1 PCQNKDC
8 DQKWYV
14 FNGKTKPVCPYCGTP
29 YKGKLP
35 ILNLYS
41 SRKAGTFRP
50 DDHRLMVWSG
60 QSLYAWHVNRLIAPN
75 ERTSDEQKKRVGYFV
90 FHNDQ
95 WWLVNEGL
103 SGLISLPDRK
113 TVGIGEK
120 LLLEDNTQFILS
132 SEDGGRLVVVQL
144 VVN

>member
-1 PCQNKDC
+1 MSLRSKKNRNSYFINTGATTSCHRCASDDNIHGQEM
-8 DQKWYV
+8 
-14 FNGKTKPVCPYCGTP
+14 FKTM
-29 YKGKLP
+29 
-35 ILNLYS
+35 IQ
-41 SRKAGTFRP
+41 F
-50 DDHRLMVWSG
+50 
-60 QSLYAWHVNRLIAPN
+60 PN
-75 ERTSDEQKKRVGYFV
+75 HERTTDDQKKRVGYFV

-144 VVN
+144 LNN

>member
-1 PCQNKDC
+1 HRCASDDNIHGQEM
-8 DQKWYV
+8 
-14 FNGKTKPVCPYCGTP
+14 FKTM
-29 YKGKLP
+29 
-35 ILNLYS
+35 IQ
-41 SRKAGTFRP
+41 F
-50 DDHRLMVWSG
+50 
-60 QSLYAWHVNRLIAPN
+60 PN
-75 ERTSDEQKKRVGYFV
+75 HERTTDDQKKRVGYFV

-144 VVN
+144 LNN